1 MIGIKVSRPTMP
13 NGAWSISR
21 IFFSRGM
28 GSVVGRQDLDRPV
41 LEPADDGLDV
51 VPGGKGGFILKLESN
66 VLSFS
71 SVSVK

>member
-21 IFFSRGM
+21 IFFSRAWGAW
-28 GSVVGRQDLDRPV
+28 SV
-41 LEPADDGLDV
+41 AMISI
-51 VPGGKGGFILKLESN
+51 VPSLSPPITASTSLQVRSGGFILKLESK
-66 VLSFS
+66 VRSFS